1 MLFGIDFF
9 ELHKSLQVPYDYDF
23 ESSTLWFRNANNL
36 VLETRPGFF
45 TNFQWR
51 ECFGQ
56 TSRMSKNVFRD
67 VDTCAVFIVN
77 ENVVIA
83 SYCYASRSIVF
94 EPEVVKGVK
103 SNPVKLAKVC
113 ELGADLKA
121 SSRFLL
127 ATVDDSLNLKLQEI
141 TSNAVN
147 QDDNKDDK
155 TCSTY

>member
-56 TSRMSKNVFRD
+56 TGRMSKNVFRD